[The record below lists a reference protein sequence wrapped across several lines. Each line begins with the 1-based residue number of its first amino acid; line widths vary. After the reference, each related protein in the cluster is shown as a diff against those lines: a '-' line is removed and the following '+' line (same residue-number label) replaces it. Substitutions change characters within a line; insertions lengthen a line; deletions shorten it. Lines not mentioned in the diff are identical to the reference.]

1 MKLKLLIMLAV
12 TLGFQAWA
20 HAEDI
25 IGVQDYVRSPI
36 ALVHEYEGLT
46 KFIGKTL
53 HRPMRF
59 ESEKSYSTYMKK
71 AVEKR
76 YLIMYGPPSMILEAY
91 GRAGYEPIV
100 KRPGLLAATFM
111 ALSKT
116 GIAFPEDMKGKRIGL
131 PEKESMI
138 TLLAMEHLRGQN
150 IDPEKYFK
158 SVTYYKD
165 TRDVLFAMQAGLID
179 VGVANT
185 SLFNL
190 WTSTGNDL
198 NVVSQGK
205 GMPHFTL
212 AVRSDMPEAEK
223 KTLRQAL
230 LHAHQDS
237 EAKPFFAYNGFAS
250 FEEANMTDFAELAK
264 TLHMGNLGV
273 AAVK

>member
-1 MKLKLLIMLAV
+1 MKLKLVLAFV
-12 TLGFQAWA
+12 FAFAVQSLAC
-20 HAEDI
+20 AEDI

-46 KFIGKTL
+46 KYIGKTL
-53 HRPMRF
+53 RRPMRF

-76 YLIMYGPPSMILEAY
+76 YAIMYGPPSMILEAF

-111 ALSKT
+111 ALAKT
-116 GIAFPEDMKGKRIGL
+116 GIAFPEDMKGKRVGL

-138 TLLAMEHLRGQN
+138 TLLAMEHLRSQN

-158 SVTYYKD
+158 SITYYKD
-165 TRDVLFAMQAGLID
+165 TRDVLFAMQSGLID

-212 AVRSDMPEAEK
+212 AVRGDMHEADK
-223 KTLRQAL
+223 KALKQAL
-230 LHAHQDS
+230 LHAHQDAD
-237 EAKPFFAYNGFAS
+237 AKAFFAYNGFAN
-250 FEEANMTDFAELAK
+250 FEEANMSDFSELAK

-273 AAVK
+273 AAAK

>member
-1 MKLKLLIMLAV
+1 MKLKLLIMFAL
-12 TLGFQAWA
+12 TLGLQPWA

-36 ALVHEYEGLT
+36 ALVHEYDGLT
-46 KFIGKTL
+46 RYIGKTL
-53 HRPMRF
+53 RRPMRF
-59 ESEKSYSTYMKK
+59 ESEKSYATYMKK
-71 AVEKR
+71 AVQKR
-76 YLIMYGPPSMILEAY
+76 YSIMYGPPSMILEAHR
-91 GRAGYEPIV
+91 RAGYEPLV

-111 ALSKT
+111 ALAKT
-116 GIAFPEDMKGKRIGL
+116 GVAFPEDMKGKRLGL

-158 SVTYYKD
+158 SITYYKD
-165 TRDVLFAMQAGLID
+165 TRDVLFAMQSGLID

-212 AVRSDMPEAEK
+212 AVRGDVAEADK
-223 KTLRQAL
+223 KALRQAL
-230 LHAHQDS
+230 LHAHQD
-237 EAKPFFAYNGFAS
+237 ADARPFFTYNGFES

-273 AAVK
+273 AAAK